1 MSEVAPDSAPATAAL
16 AEGVVIGGKYR
27 LVGELGVGAMGTVWS
42 ATHQTLGHQVAIKF
56 LLRSIMASEEARG
69 RFDRE
74 ARLAARLGE
83 ASRHITRVIDHGV
96 TDDRVPYLVME
107 LLRGEAL
114 STHLKRERRIPLP
127 LAARIVQQLS
137 RALHVAHSAGVIHRD
152 LKPANI
158 FLCTPEQGDE
168 VDVKLLDFGIA
179 KATADS
185 DDETTGQGQI
195 LGTPSYMSPEQIL
208 NDKPVDVRAD
218 LWAVAAIVY
227 RMVVGRA
234 PFGGGA
240 IQEIGMRVMS
250 VEPVPPS
257 QIWNDLPRELDS
269 WIERGLAK
277 KPEERFTSARE
288 LSDFLSAVAGTNSMH
303 TVAGMS
309 AAAVQQKILEG
320 GSDDS
325 SQSLRT
331 TNGSQVRSRPPP
343 PMRPRRRLLV
353 PLIAGGVLLAIVVFF
368 VTRRG
373 TQTVEGVDS
382 AAAAPSP
389 SHVDLAAV
397 TSSPSSPSPSIV
409 ASAAPTPA
417 KSVAPKASGTAAGLK
432 GVKPKHV
439 DGSGWGNKKEL

>member
-1 MSEVAPDSAPATAAL
+1 MSEAAQETAPGSATL
-16 AEGVVIGGKYR
+16 GEGEIVGGKYR
-27 LVGELGVGAMGTVWS
+27 LVQELGVGAMGTVWS

-107 LLRGEAL
+107 LLRGESL
-114 STHLKRERRIPLP
+114 SARLKRDRRIPLP

-137 RALHVAHSAGVIHRD
+137 RALHVAHSAGVVHRD

-179 KATADS
+179 KATAEGE
-185 DDETTGQGQI
+185 DETTGQGQI

-208 NDKPVDVRAD
+208 NEKPIDARAD
-218 LWAVAAIVY
+218 LFAVAAVVY
-227 RMVVGRA
+227 RMVVGRS
-234 PFGGGA
+234 PFGNGA

-257 QIWNDLPRELDS
+257 QIWPDLPVELDM
-269 WIERGLAK
+269 WMQRGLAK
-277 KPEERFTSARE
+277 TPEERFQSARE
-288 LSDFLSAVAGTNSMH
+288 LSDFLAVVAGTTPTNSI
-303 TVAGMS
+303 APPS
-309 AAAVQQKILEG
+309 AVQQRILEG
-320 GSDDS
+320 EDTGPSLPSARGSHVRWRARA
-325 SQSLRT
+325 LH
-331 TNGSQVRSRPPP
+331 NGRPW
-343 PMRPRRRLLV
+343 LV
-353 PLIAGGVLLAIVVFF
+353 PVSIGGVALLALVVFAS
-368 VTRRG
+368 TRG
-373 TQTVEGVDS
+373 APKVEATEG
-382 AAAAPSP
+382 AAASSPSHTEMATPAPAPSP
-389 SHVDLAAV
+389 SVTVSVSATAAATPSPAAKPTTTV
-397 TSSPSSPSPSIV
+397 PPSS
-409 ASAAPTPA
+409 A
-417 KSVAPKASGTAAGLK
+417 KA
-432 GVKPKHV
+432 KPKRV